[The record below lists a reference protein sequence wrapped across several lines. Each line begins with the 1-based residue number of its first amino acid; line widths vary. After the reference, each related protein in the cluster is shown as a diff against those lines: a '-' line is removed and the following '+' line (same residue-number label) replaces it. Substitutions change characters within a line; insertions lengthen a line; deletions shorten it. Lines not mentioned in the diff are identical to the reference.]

1 MCTVSIIALSAGSG
15 AYRLVTNRDEQ
26 RCRAPGEPPAWR
38 MLGGVK
44 AIAPRDPVGG
54 GTWVATTEA
63 GLTLC
68 LLNGNL
74 EPPPPPPARPRTRGE
89 IIGLLVGI
97 GSIDAIITASS
108 ELDLTSY
115 PPFRLVCVEPG
126 THRPRIADMVWNGR
140 VIVRTPDHRAPACF
154 VSSGLGDSR
163 VAPRLPLFAESVGRA
178 PTPESQ
184 DAFHRYVWPERP
196 EISVCMSREDAR
208 TVSITSITVQPSSQT
223 TAAVT
228 FAYEPVGGMAPVPLA
243 SATHVG

>member
-1 MCTVSIIALSAGSG
+1 VCTVSIIALSAGSG

-26 RCRAPGEPPAWR
+26 RARAPGEPPAWR
-38 MLGGVK
+38 TLGGVK

-54 GTWVATTEA
+54 GTWVATTES

-74 EPPPPPPARPRTRGE
+74 EPAPPPPARPRTRGE
-89 IIGLLVGI
+89 IIGLLLGL
-97 GSIDAIITASS
+97 GSIDAIIAASS
-108 ELDLTSY
+108 KVDVASY
-115 PPFRLVCVEPG
+115 PPFRLVCVESG
-126 THRPRIADMVWNGR
+126 AHAPRIADMVWDGR
-140 VIVRTPDHRAPACF
+140 AIAWTPDHVAPACF

-163 VAPRLPLFAESVGRA
+163 VAPRLPLFAETVGRT

-184 DAFHRYVWPERP
+184 DAFHRHVWPERP

-208 TVSITSITVQPSSQT
+208 TVSITSITVQPSSRT
-223 TAAVT
+223 AAAVT
-228 FAYEPVGGMAPVPLA
+228 FAYQPVGSRASVPLA